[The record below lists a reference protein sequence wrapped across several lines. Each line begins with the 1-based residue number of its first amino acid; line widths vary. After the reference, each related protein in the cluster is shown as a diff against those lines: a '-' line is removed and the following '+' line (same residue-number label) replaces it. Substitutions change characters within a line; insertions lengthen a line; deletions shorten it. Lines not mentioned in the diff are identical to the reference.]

1 MTDFTMELQ
10 FECDQLNKISLI
22 RVEGLLTDKSLGILY
37 ESNRR
42 HCAVTAALG
51 GIVDLSSVREFAL
64 TTSCIQQLADQR
76 PLIAEAKRS
85 CIIVAPEDYAFGLC
99 RMFQL
104 MGEERRPLLQIVR
117 TMAEAFAA
125 IEIRFPHFASSVLD
139 PDETPMN

>member
-1 MTDFTMELQ
+1 MTDVTMGLQ

-42 HCAVTAALG
+42 HCAVTAALV
-51 GIVDLSSVREFAL
+51 GIVDLSSVSEFAL
-64 TTSCIQQLADQR
+64 TNSFIQQLANQM

-85 CIIVAPEDYAFGLC
+85 CIIVALEDYAFGLC

-104 MGEERRPLLQIVR
+104 MGEGKTP
-117 TMAEAFAA
+117 TAA
-125 IEIRFPHFASSVLD
+125 NCSHHGRGVCGNRHSVPALRVFG
-139 PDETPMN
+139 PRHR